1 MKRFLAIVRDVAFV
15 IFILIIS
22 GTIFVMSTGKHISV
36 FGYQVLRVL
45 TSSMKPAIEENTCI
59 IVKRANVDQLQVGD
73 IITFVSDDPDIKGYY
88 NTHRIYEISEE
99 NGERIFT
106 TKGDAIPEPDPY
118 PVHEEQVKGIYVQ
131 ELPGGRLLGK
141 FFLALSDNKVYFLVI
156 MLPLTLC
163 LLSYLWQVVAMINS
177 SDDEDEDDDE
187 EDEDSEETTK

>member
-15 IFILIIS
+15 LFILIIS
-22 GTIFVMSTGKHISV
+22 GTIFVMSTGKHVSV

-187 EDEDSEETTK
+187 EDEDSEEQ

>member
-1 MKRFLAIVRDVAFV
+1 MKRFLGIVRDVAFV
-15 IFILIIS
+15 IFILIIC
-22 GTIFVMSTGKHISV
+22 GTIFVMSTGKHV
-36 FGYQVLRVL
+36 FVCGYQVLRVL

-59 IVKRANVDQLQVGD
+59 IVKRVDVDQLQVGD
-73 IITFVSDDPDIKGYY
+73 IITFVSDDPDIQGYY
-88 NTHRIYEISEE
+88 NTHRIYEITEE

-106 TKGDAIPEPDPY
+106 TKGDAISEPDPY
-118 PVHEEQVKGIYVQ
+118 PVYEDKVEGIYVQ

-177 SDDEDEDDDE
+177 SNDEDEDEEEE
-187 EDEDSEETTK
+187 EDGESES

>member
-15 IFILIIS
+15 LFILIIS
-22 GTIFVMSTGKHISV
+22 GTIFVMSTGKHVSV

-187 EDEDSEETTK
+187 DDEDSEEQ

>member
-15 IFILIIS
+15 LFILIIS
-22 GTIFVMSTGKHISV
+22 GTIFVMSTGKHVSV

-106 TKGDAIPEPDPY
+106 TKGDGIPEPDPY

-187 EDEDSEETTK
+187 EDEDSEEQ